1 MSEKMYNQTPAEI
14 LAMRPATL
22 RFALTRRLAADTTLA
37 TRISELTGF
46 EPRWYRLGTVELA
59 IVAMAWAYLS
69 DGDAFAKLQ
78 VYDAMNNLKA
88 AMIATSYQKES

>member
-1 MSEKMYNQTPAEI
+1 MNTKPLTYTPAEI

-37 TRISELTGF
+37 ARISELTGF
-46 EPRWYRLGTVELA
+46 EPRWYRLSACELA
-59 IVAMAWAYLS
+59 IVAMSWAYLS

-78 VYDAMNNLKA
+78 VYDAMNNLRA